1 MQTLVNAE
9 QMKLLSRTTPRYT
22 SYPTA
27 PNFEPGTGEE
37 LIDELI
43 KNADAS
49 GPASLYLHIPF
60 CDRLCWFCGCHTKQ
74 IRRYEPVAKY
84 VDTLI
89 GEMRLV
95 RRSAGKPIRVSRIHW
110 GGGSP
115 SILREAESIALREA
129 LEENF
134 QIDRDVEVSIEVDP
148 SDLENADISALVA
161 LGITRASIGVQDF
174 DERVQS
180 AINRPQSFEST
191 KAAVDRLRQ
200 AGVSSLNIDA
210 LYGLPHQTINSLRK
224 TAELINELRPDR
236 IALFGYAHVPWL
248 KKHQRLI
255 PEDAL
260 PGAEERFTQAEA
272 AGAWFREFGYT
283 AIGIDHFSLPG
294 DELAHAKSQA
304 RLRRNF
310 QGYTTDCCDT
320 LIGLGASAISRS
332 PDAYV
337 QNLPPTS
344 LYQSKIE
351 AGELA
356 ALKGKRLSLD
366 DQIRAFMI
374 EDLMCN
380 FSINVARLEHK
391 FGDAANAYIEEM
403 NTVANQ
409 RMPMLCRM
417 KSAGLEMVDQM
428 KPFVRLVAAEFD
440 AYLTDQTQ
448 RFSKVV

>member
-1 MQTLVNAE
+1 
-9 QMKLLSRTTPRYT
+9 MKLLSRTTPRYT

-27 PNFEPGTGEE
+27 PNFETGAGEE
-37 LIDELI
+37 LIDALI
-43 KNADAS
+43 KNANS
-49 GPASLYLHIPF
+49 NGPASLYLHVPY

-84 VDTLI
+84 VETLI
-89 GEMRLV
+89 GEMKLV

-115 SILREAESIALREA
+115 SILRQAESVALRSA

-134 QIDRDVEVSIEVDP
+134 LIADGAEVSVEVDP

-191 KAAVDRLRQ
+191 KAAADRLRQ

-210 LYGLPHQTINSLRK
+210 LYGLPHQTTNTLRR
-224 TAELINELRPDR
+224 TTELINELRPDR

-260 PGAEERFTQAEA
+260 PGIEERFAQAEA
-272 AGAWFREFGYT
+272 ASTWFREFGYV

-294 DELAHAKSQA
+294 DELAKAMSEG

-332 PDAYV
+332 PQAYV

-366 DQIRAFMI
+366 DQIRALMI

-380 FSINVARLEHK
+380 FSINVARLEEK
-391 FGDAANAYIEEM
+391 FGDAANRYVEEM
-403 NTVANQ
+403 HMVANQ
-409 RMPMLCRM
+409 RIPMLCRM
-417 KSAGLEMVDQM
+417 TKTGLEMVEQM